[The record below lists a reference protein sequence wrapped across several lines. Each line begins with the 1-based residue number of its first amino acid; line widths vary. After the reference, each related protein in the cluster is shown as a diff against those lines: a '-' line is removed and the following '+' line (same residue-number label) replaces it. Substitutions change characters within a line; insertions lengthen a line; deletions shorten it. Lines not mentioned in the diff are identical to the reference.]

1 MNFQILELK
10 TCNMIMKTIISN
22 RVEKMIKFNIHNK
35 IKIMIQPLEM
45 MINKLM
51 INNSRENKRMKLI
64 IKLQMMLL
72 INKIIIKQFKK
83 NISK

>member
-1 MNFQILELK
+1 
-10 TCNMIMKTIISN
+10 MIMKTIISN

-64 IKLQMMLL
+64 MKIQMMLL